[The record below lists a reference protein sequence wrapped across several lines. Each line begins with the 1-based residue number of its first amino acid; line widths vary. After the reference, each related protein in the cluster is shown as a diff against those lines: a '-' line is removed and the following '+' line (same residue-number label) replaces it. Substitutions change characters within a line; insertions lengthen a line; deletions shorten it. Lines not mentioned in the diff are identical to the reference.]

1 MDTGGTMKGG
11 KSSAVL
17 KAIRAKR
24 SKKPSRSGK
33 IIGSRIQVY
42 RGNATHT
49 TGRLTKDDLIRNQH
63 GRIVSKKRHEQGKT
77 AIQYLEKGG
86 YKGVLPSKRTKT
98 GGSMKGGCSVI
109 NAQVPDKFKTGDALR
124 GGCGLV
130 TNSGKVIMDPESS
143 TVDPDAILDK

>member
-1 MDTGGTMKGG
+1 MDTGVSISGG
-11 KSSAVL
+11 KVSDVL
-17 KAIRAKR
+17 KSHRAKK
-24 SKKPSRSGK
+24 SKKVSRSGK

-86 YKGVLPSKRTKT
+86 YKGVLPSKRAKKT
-98 GGSMKGGCSVI
+98 GGSMEGGGCNVF
-109 NAQVPDKFKTGDALR
+109 NAEMPEKFKTGPSLV
-124 GGCGLV
+124 GGCVGG
-130 TNSGKVIMDPESS
+130 SASI
-143 TVDPDAILDK
+143 DPDAILDK

>member
-1 MDTGGTMKGG
+1 MDTGGRISTT
-11 KSSAVL
+11 L

-77 AIQYLEKGG
+77 AIKYLEKGG
-86 YKGVLPSKRTKT
+86 YKGVLPSKRNKTLT
-98 GGSMKGGCSVI
+98 GGSMSGGCCEVN
-109 NAQVPDKFKTGDALR
+109 NAEMPDKFKTGR
-124 GGCGLV
+124 VTGG
-130 TNSGKVIMDPESS
+130 SMS
-143 TVDPDAILDK
+143 VDPDTILDK

>member
-1 MDTGGTMKGG
+1 MDTGMAITGG
-11 KSSAVL
+11 KVGDVL
-17 KAIRAKR
+17 KAIRAKKR

-49 TGRLTKDDLIRNQH
+49 TGRLTKNDLIRNQH

-86 YKGVLPSKRTKT
+86 YKGVLPSKRSKT
-98 GGSMKGGCSVI
+98 MTGGCSVV
-109 NAQVPDKFKTGDALR
+109 NAEMPEKFTTARIGS
-124 GGCGLV
+124 GGCGLAKV
-130 TNSGKVIMDPESS
+130 GSGDS
-143 TVDPDAILDK
+143 VDPDTILDK

>member
-1 MDTGGTMKGG
+1 MAITGGKTG
-11 KSSAVL
+11 AIL
-17 KAIRAKR
+17 KALRAKKR

-49 TGRLTKDDLIRNQH
+49 TGRLTKNDLIRNQH

-86 YKGVLPSKRTKT
+86 YKGVLPSKRSKSLT
-98 GGSMKGGCSVI
+98 GGCSVV
-109 NAQVPDKFKTGDALR
+109 NADLPDKFKTARITGSGS

-130 TNSGKVIMDPESS
+130 RGGADTV
-143 TVDPDAILDK
+143 VDPDAILDK

>member
-1 MDTGGTMKGG
+1 MDTGVSITGG
-11 KSSAVL
+11 KLGKTL
-17 KAIRAKR
+17 KAHRAKK

-86 YKGVLPSKRTKT
+86 YKGVLPSKRSKKSGSSMT
-98 GGSMKGGCSVI
+98 GGSCNVFNAELPSKFQTGPALTGGCMSGS
-109 NAQVPDKFKTGDALR
+109 GDVA
-124 GGCGLV
+124 
-130 TNSGKVIMDPESS
+130 
-143 TVDPDAILDK
+143 VDPDQILDK

>member
-1 MDTGGTMKGG
+1 MDTGITTGG
-11 KSSAVL
+11 NIGKVL
-17 KAIRAKR
+17 RVHRAKK

-49 TGRLTKDDLIRNQH
+49 TGRLTKDDLIRNMH

-86 YKGVLPSKRTKT
+86 YKGVLPSKRAKMT
-98 GGSMKGGCSVI
+98 GGAMVGGCDVL
-109 NAQVPDKFKTGDALR
+109 NAELPDKFKTGPALQGSGSCT
-124 GGCGLV
+124 GG
-130 TNSGKVIMDPESS
+130 SKS
-143 TVDPDAILDK
+143 VDPDAILDK

>member
-1 MDTGGTMKGG
+1 MDTGLITGG
-11 KSSAVL
+11 KLGTTL
-17 KAIRAKR
+17 KAHRAKKV
-24 SKKPSRSGK
+24 KKPSRSGK

-86 YKGVLPSKRTKT
+86 YKGVLPSKRTKKT
-98 GGSMKGGCSVI
+98 GGAMVGGCSVL
-109 NAQVPDKFKTGDALR
+109 NAELPAKFETGPALT
-124 GGCGLV
+124 GGCAGG
-130 TNSGKVIMDPESS
+130 NMS
-143 TVDPDAILDK
+143 VDPDTILDK